1 VKVNFNKYHPNVKEK
16 VEDIGMSVAQII
28 VLEDVDT
35 DFTHAFIGVT
45 EKHGLTCLLV
55 NQPKTHFGS
64 GSKNRPAPSIIYM
77 YLKSLRKL
85 KGLNLKSIETLYG
98 PTKG

>member
-1 VKVNFNKYHPNVKEK
+1 MKVDYSVYHGNVKEK
-16 VEDIGMSVAQII
+16 VEGIGMTIAQIL

-35 DFTHAFIGVT
+35 DFTHAFIGTT
-45 EKHGLTCLLV
+45 EKHGLVCLLV

-77 YLKSLRKL
+77 YLKSLHKL
-85 KGLNLKSIETLYG
+85 KALNLKSIETLYG
-98 PTKG
+98 KT